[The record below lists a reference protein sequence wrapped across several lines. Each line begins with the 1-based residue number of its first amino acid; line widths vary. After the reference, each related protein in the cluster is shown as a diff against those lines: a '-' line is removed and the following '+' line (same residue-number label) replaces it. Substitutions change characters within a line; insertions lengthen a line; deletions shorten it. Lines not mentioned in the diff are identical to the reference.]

1 METCSTKKSVFQLIH
16 FPLPPVDRCR
26 NICSNKTRLLYWSVG
41 WHGFKLGIK
50 RRQEEFY
57 WIKLFT
63 HFLVHSWLTNGF
75 TAVCNNI
82 EDGPFFWYLCGFFV
96 RVLRVV
102 SKKFMWYAWRLHQQG
117 GIAEMRW
124 AAYVCVQVCDWCVCV
139 VCARVYANDSHISF
153 HEGFEIAQNVIL
165 SKKPHQITIS

>member
-16 FPLPPVDRCR
+16 FPFPPVDRCR
-26 NICSNKTRLLYWSVG
+26 NICSNKTRLLYWSIG

-82 EDGPFFWYLCGFFV
+82 EDGPFFWYLCVFFLCV
-96 RVLRVV
+96 FSELFPKSLCNMPEGYTNRNEMSCLCMCT
-102 SKKFMWYAWRLHQQG
+102 SMWPVCLHG
-117 GIAEMRW
+117 L
-124 AAYVCVQVCDWCVCV
+124 CTCVCKWFTHFFPW
-139 VCARVYANDSHISF
+139 RVWDSTECHS
-153 HEGFEIAQNVIL
+153 E
-165 SKKPHQITIS
+165 